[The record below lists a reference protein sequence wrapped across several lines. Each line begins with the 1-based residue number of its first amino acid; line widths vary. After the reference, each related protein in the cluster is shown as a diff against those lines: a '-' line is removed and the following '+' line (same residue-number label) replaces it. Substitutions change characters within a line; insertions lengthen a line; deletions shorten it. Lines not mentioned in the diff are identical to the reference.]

1 MKRSVIKKSFA
12 VAITIG
18 VLLTL
23 LGLLRRYSKPMP
35 SFQFLS
41 SRGPAICIKEAAS
54 KTLDRKTQFVYSF
67 EADFNDVCADANA
80 ELSALGYVDT
90 TRPRQEPR
98 SREYMF
104 RNKVHGG
111 SVTVSILDR
120 HKLSV
125 YSTPRRSEYSSP
137 DLYAYHYRVGWVS
150 VVIVQSR
157 RPSVFWQNLLYW
169 PNRLLRGTR
178 NNPRP

>member
-1 MKRSVIKKSFA
+1 MKRSVIKISFA

-18 VLLTL
+18 VLLTP

-41 SRGPAICIKEAAS
+41 SRGPAICIKEAAG
-54 KTLDRKTQFVYSF
+54 KTLDRKVYSF

-111 SVTVSILDR
+111 SVTVSIIDR

-125 YSTPRRSEYSSP
+125 YSTPQRSEHSSP

-150 VVIVQSR
+150 VNIVQSR
-157 RPSVFWQNLLYW
+157 RPSVFWQKLLYR

>member
-1 MKRSVIKKSFA
+1 MKRSVIKKSFV
-12 VAITIG
+12 VAITIS

-23 LGLLRRYSKPMP
+23 LGLLRHYSKPVP

-41 SRGPAICIKEAAS
+41 SRGPAICIKEA
-54 KTLDRKTQFVYSF
+54 DRKTRFVYSF
-67 EADFNDVCADANA
+67 EADFNDVCADANI
-80 ELSALGYVDT
+80 ELSVLGYVDT

-111 SVTVSILDR
+111 SVTVSIIDR

-137 DLYAYHYRVGWVS
+137 DLYAYHYRIGWVS
-150 VVIVQSR
+150 VDIVQSR
-157 RPSVFWQNLLYW
+157 RPSVFWQKLLYW
-169 PNRLLRGTR
+169 PNRLLWGTR

>member
-1 MKRSVIKKSFA
+1 MERSVIKKSFA

-54 KTLDRKTQFVYSF
+54 KTRFVYSF

-111 SVTVSILDR
+111 SVTVSIRDR

-125 YSTPRRSEYSSP
+125 YSTPQRSEYSSP

-150 VVIVQSR
+150 VNTVQSR
-157 RPSVFWQNLLYW
+157 RPSVFWQKLLYW

-178 NNPRP
+178 DNPRP